1 MKQIVIDDQLHGQ
14 VKAAAALRGETLRE
28 FAERALRAALPTEP
42 LLPFGNDNG
51 SDARKE
57 REA

>member
-28 FAERALRAALPTEP
+28 FAERALRAALPTWTNSTDEGSEP
-42 LLPFGNDNG
+42 TNIEG
-51 SDARKE
+51 R
-57 REA
+57 